1 MNKIITLLISAVL
14 LGACAQTAP
23 VVKPAAQKTIS
34 QEEVLENL
42 TQVRTS
48 NTYTLQPGDLVE
60 IKVFQEDNMSR
71 TVRVDGNSKIS
82 FPLVGTI
89 SVKDCSLEMA
99 EQRLVNRLKDY
110 IKNPQVSIL
119 IKEYGNKTIYV
130 LGQVKKPAAI
140 QLPPEKSSTVL
151 EAITSAGGFTDI
163 ANTSKVR
170 VLRMENGKQTSLDV
184 DVSQITKQGDKSLDI
199 TLMPGDVI
207 FVPQSMF

>member
-1 MNKIITLLISAVL
+1 MKQIILFLIGFSVL
-14 LGACAQTAP
+14 AACNTTTPA
-23 VVKPAAQKTIS
+23 VKPAVQRQVS
-34 QEEVLENL
+34 QQEVLRNL
-42 TQVRTS
+42 AEVRTA

-60 IKVFQEDNMSR
+60 IKVFQEENMSR
-71 TVRVDGNSKIS
+71 TVRVDGNGKIS
-82 FPLVGTI
+82 FPLVGTL
-89 SVKDCSLEMA
+89 SVKGCSLEMA
-99 EQRLVNRLKDY
+99 EKRLVDRLKEY

-130 LGQVKKPAAI
+130 LGQVKRPAAI

-170 VLRMENGKQTSLDV
+170 VLRTENGKQTSLDV

-199 TLMPGDVI
+199 VLVPGDVI